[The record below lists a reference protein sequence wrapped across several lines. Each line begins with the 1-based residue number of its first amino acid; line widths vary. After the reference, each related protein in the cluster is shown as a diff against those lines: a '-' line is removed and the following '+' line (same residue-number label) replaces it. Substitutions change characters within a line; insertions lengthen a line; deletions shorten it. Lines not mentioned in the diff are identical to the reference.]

1 MRSFCPVAE
10 LAAIIVV
17 RPVGRFATMPSAPA
31 PPSAAAGASSA
42 GSTMSLSGGSGRN
55 VMPRTC
61 PSMICTFA
69 MKPLSD
75 SIASF
80 ATISDP
86 VVLLPLSSSGTN
98 TSCVT
103 RARLPSASF
112 AISPT
117 ITSSR

>member
-17 RPVGRFATMPSAPA
+17 RPVGRFATIPSAPA
-31 PPSAAAGASSA
+31 SAPAAGASSA
-42 GSTMSLSGGSGRN
+42 GSIMSLSGGSGRN

-80 ATISDP
+80 ATISDQSEWP
-86 VVLLPLSSSGTN
+86 LPRSGTK

>member
-17 RPVGRFATMPSAPA
+17 RPVGRFATIPSAPA
-31 PPSAAAGASSA
+31 SAPAAGASSA
-42 GSTMSLSGGSGRN
+42 GSIMSLSGGSGRN

>member
-17 RPVGRFATMPSAPA
+17 RPVGRFATIPSAPA
-31 PPSAAAGASSA
+31 SAPAAGASSA
-42 GSTMSLSGGSGRN
+42 GSIMSLSGGSGRN

-80 ATISDP
+80 ATISDQSEWP
-86 VVLLPLSSSGTN
+86 LPSSGTK